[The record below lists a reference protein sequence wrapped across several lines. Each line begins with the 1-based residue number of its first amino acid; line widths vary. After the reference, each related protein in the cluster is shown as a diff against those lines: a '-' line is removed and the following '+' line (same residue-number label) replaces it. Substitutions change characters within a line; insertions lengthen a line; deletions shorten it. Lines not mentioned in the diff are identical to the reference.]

1 MIHAV
6 FSGHGC
12 WKSLLGVSCTGVDTP
27 DCGFRAGGLLLLSL
41 SESLSGVC
49 VSFRS
54 PASLLKSRAEPGVF
68 GVFVAEAPN
77 DAKAPL
83 PSPKAEE
90 PVAVVG
96 EETDEVETCPM
107 GLKELF
113 FEWLE
118 VVLPKRLEEAVSGL
132 SLLVDCSPLF
142 VERLSLL
149 LLQGACAVSDWIIG
163 SAAQHGWTY
172 FERRVH
178 RLDGLLSSF

>member
-1 MIHAV
+1 
-6 FSGHGC
+6 
-12 WKSLLGVSCTGVDTP
+12 L
-27 DCGFRAGGLLLLSL
+27 
-41 SESLSGVC
+41 
-49 VSFRS
+49 
-54 PASLLKSRAEPGVF
+54 
-68 GVFVAEAPN
+68 VAEAPN

-90 PVAVVG
+90 PVAVVC
-96 EETDEVETCPM
+96 EETDEVETRPI

-118 VVLPKRLEEAVSGL
+118 VVLPKRLVEEAVSGL
-132 SLLVDCSPLF
+132 SLLVGCSPLV

-149 LLQGACAVSDWIIG
+149 LLQGACAVSGWNIG
-163 SAAQHGWTY
+163 SAAQWAWTY

>member
-90 PVAVVG
+90 PAAVVG
-96 EETDEVETCPM
+96 EETDEVETCPI
-107 GLKELF
+107 GLKELL

-118 VVLPKRLEEAVSGL
+118 VVLPKRLAEAVSGP
-132 SLLVDCSPLF
+132 SLLVDCSPLV

-149 LLQGACAVSDWIIG
+149 LLQGACAVSYRFIEL
-163 SAAQHGWTY
+163 AAQQAWTH

>member
-1 MIHAV
+1 
-6 FSGHGC
+6 
-12 WKSLLGVSCTGVDTP
+12 
-27 DCGFRAGGLLLLSL
+27 
-41 SESLSGVC
+41 
-49 VSFRS
+49 
-54 PASLLKSRAEPGVF
+54 
-68 GVFVAEAPN
+68 
-77 DAKAPL
+77 
-83 PSPKAEE
+83 
-90 PVAVVG
+90 
-96 EETDEVETCPM
+96 
-107 GLKELF
+107 LKELF

>member
-1 MIHAV
+1 
-6 FSGHGC
+6 
-12 WKSLLGVSCTGVDTP
+12 L
-27 DCGFRAGGLLLLSL
+27 
-41 SESLSGVC
+41 
-49 VSFRS
+49 
-54 PASLLKSRAEPGVF
+54 
-68 GVFVAEAPN
+68 VAEAPN

-96 EETDEVETCPM
+96 EETDEVETCPI

-118 VVLPKRLEEAVSGL
+118 VVLPKRLVEEAVSGL
-132 SLLVDCSPLF
+132 SLLVGCSPLV

-149 LLQGACAVSDWIIG
+149 L
-163 SAAQHGWTY
+163 